1 MLTLERPRAAAA
13 TTVDRLRSPKPPRTR
28 LRRVLV
34 GLLVAVVT
42 VASAFAVPLLMGL
55 FPSVYSPPLP
65 DGAAFAVRGRVVTT
79 AEYDKR
85 LKTIQAL
92 YGAQA
97 PADPAGA
104 DRFRRDAAKAMA
116 VADVMENAEADRNIV
131 IPDNKVRDQLTAMI
145 SAQYGP
151 GPDGEQKF
159 IAGLAQV
166 GSSEPEVL
174 DEVRQQYASAELI
187 KQVTDPVQ
195 VSDSDLPAEFPKY
208 AARLGTPEQRRLS
221 NIVVPTQDQANDILD
236 QLRGGAP
243 FADLARTQS
252 LDAATKAAGG
262 DLGQTV
268 TADKLQP
275 AYGQAAFAAPKGQPF
290 GPVQTAQGWNVGV
303 ATDVIP
309 GKPADFAQSQIPLK
323 QAVTND
329 RKIAAWS
336 SWLQDELRSED
347 VRYADA
353 YRPADPDGA
362 PAGLGGAPGQGG

>member
-13 TTVDRLRSPKPPRTR
+13 TTVEKLRHPRPPRTR
-28 LRRVLV
+28 LRRLLV
-34 GLLVAVVT
+34 GLVVAVVT
-42 VASAFAVPLLMGL
+42 VASALAVPTLLGA

-65 DGAAFAVRGRVVTT
+65 GDAAFAVRNRVITT

-116 VADVMENAEADRNIV
+116 VADVMANAEADRNIV
-131 IPDNKVRDQLTAMI
+131 IPDTKVRQQLTDMI
-145 SAQYGP
+145 TAQYGP

-159 IAGLAQV
+159 IAGLGQA
-166 GSSEPEVL
+166 GSSEQEAL
-174 DEVRQQYASAELI
+174 DEIRQQYAAAELI

-195 VSDSDLPAEFPKY
+195 VPDSELPADFPKY
-208 AARLGTPEQRRLS
+208 AARLGTPEQRKLS
-221 NIVVPTQDQANDILD
+221 NIVVPTQDQANDILN
-236 QLRGGAP
+236 QVRGGAP

-252 LDAATKAAGG
+252 LDGATKAAGG
-262 DLGQTV
+262 DLGDPV

-275 AYGQAAFAAPKGQPF
+275 TYAQAAFAAPQGQPF
-290 GPVQTAQGWNVGV
+290 GPVQTAQGWNVGEV
-303 ATDVIP
+303 TQVIP

-329 RKIAAWS
+329 RKVAAWS
-336 SWLQDELRSED
+336 SWLQNELHTQD

-362 PAGLGGAPGQGG
+362 PAGLGGTPGQ

>member
-1 MLTLERPRAAAA
+1 MLTLERPRAVTSSAVEAM
-13 TTVDRLRSPKPPRTR
+13 RSPKPPRTR

-34 GLLVAVVT
+34 GIVIAVAT
-42 VASAFAVPLLMGL
+42 VASALAVPTLMGL

-65 DGAAFAVRGRVVTT
+65 EGAAFAVGNRVVTA

-85 LKTIQAL
+85 LKTIEAL

-116 VADVMENAEADRNIV
+116 VADVMANAEADRNIV
-131 IPDNKVRDQLTAMI
+131 IPDTKVRQQLTDMI

-159 IAGLAQV
+159 VTALGQV

-174 DEVRQQYASAELI
+174 DEVRQQYAAAELI

-195 VSDSDLPAEFPKY
+195 VPDSDLPAEFPKY
-208 AARLGTPEQRRLS
+208 AARLGTPEQRKLS
-221 NIVVPTQDQANDILD
+221 NIVVPTQDQANDILN

-252 LDAATKAAGG
+252 LDGATKAAGG
-262 DLGQTV
+262 DLGDPV
-268 TADKLQP
+268 TADKLQQSY
-275 AYGQAAFAAPKGQPF
+275 AQAAFAAPQGQPF
-290 GPVQTAQGWNVGV
+290 GPVQTSQGWNVGEV
-303 ATDVIP
+303 TQILP

-336 SWLQDELRSED
+336 SWLQDQLRSQD

-362 PAGLGGAPGQGG
+362 PAGLGGTPGQ

>member
-1 MLTLERPRAAAA
+1 MQTLERPSAV
-13 TTVDRLRSPKPPRTR
+13 TSTVEKFRSPNPPRTR
-28 LRRVLV
+28 RSRILV
-34 GLLVAVVT
+34 GLVVAVVT
-42 VASAFAVPLLMGL
+42 VASALAVPTLMGF

-65 DGAAFAVRGRVVTT
+65 DDAAFAIGNRVVTT

-85 LKTIQAL
+85 LKTIEAL

-104 DRFRRDAAKAMA
+104 DRFRRDSAKAMA
-116 VADVMENAEADRNIV
+116 VADAMQDAEAARNIV
-131 IPDNKVRDQLTAMI
+131 IPDTKVRQQLTDMV

-151 GPDGEQKF
+151 GPDGYQKF
-159 IAGLAQV
+159 IAGIGQA
-166 GSSEPEVL
+166 GSSEAEVL
-174 DEVRQQYASAELI
+174 EEIRQQYASAELI

-195 VSDSDLPAEFPKY
+195 VPDSDLPAEFPKY

-221 NIVVPTQDQANDILD
+221 NIVVPTQDQANDILA
-236 QLRGGAP
+236 QVRGGAP
-243 FADLARTQS
+243 FADIARTQS
-252 LDAATKAAGG
+252 LDGATKAAGG
-262 DLGQTV
+262 DLGQNV

-275 AYGQAAFAAPKGQPF
+275 TYAQAAFAAPKGQTF
-290 GPVQTAQGWNVGV
+290 GPVQTSQGWNVGMV
-303 ATDVIP
+303 TDVIP

-336 SWLQDELRSED
+336 AWLQDDLRSAD
-347 VRYADA
+347 IRYADP

-362 PAGLGGAPGQGG
+362 PAGLGGTPGQGG